1 MSVISSSFNDLRA
14 CGGGRYFSDG
24 LCYRI
29 CVPSAASGLLG
40 LGKVASDQGYRGLLG
55 KYVSRSLRIRS
66 GLGVSGGTGLINAD
80 PQKSS
85 DTSSLTPN
93 QCEQQVQR
101 ILKSATFRNAVTLQQ
116 LLQFLTARA
125 FEGGADGL
133 KEYTIGVEAF
143 GRPQDFD
150 PKTDT
155 IVRVQIHRLRQK
167 LTEYYE
173 ADGSRDPILVEIPK
187 GHYLPTFEPIA
198 DSDRNINRDSG
209 PELNTG
215 VPAVTPQIGPNISGV
230 GSVAGL
236 EKRRRSRSFLA
247 RTTIA
252 AAAVMI
258 VFAAGFLIGRKQL
271 RNAAA
276 GIPSVASAQLALGN
290 SADPVK
296 AFWASFLGNDSA
308 PVIAYPDAV
317 FLLDDS
323 NDLFRFRR
331 GASDDRGALVDPHL
345 AQQFASNPGLVAK
358 AGQLYY
364 ENGYTGA
371 GELQAIAM
379 LSSLFGQ
386 MGVKAT
392 VKPSRDITPDDLRQH
407 NVILLGSPFQ
417 NVAVAQLIT
426 QGDFNFKNPDSRHEQ
441 WRAQIVNAH
450 PRTNEASAYGTE
462 RDPSTQALRA
472 DYGLVTIQSG
482 VIPGRYIAVLG
493 GLDTTG
499 TEGVTLFA
507 TSRPGIEDLS
517 RVLSASGSSGEKGE
531 MPLFQALIRVRLEK
545 GYDVLGATLVA
556 VHGLPPQNGHGTGGA
571 APQTPAH

>member
-1 MSVISSSFNDLRA
+1 M
-14 CGGGRYFSDG
+14 
-24 LCYRI
+24 
-29 CVPSAASGLLG
+29 
-40 LGKVASDQGYRGLLG
+40 
-55 KYVSRSLRIRS
+55 
-66 GLGVSGGTGLINAD
+66 INAD
-80 PQKSS
+80 PLKTS

-116 LLQFLTARA
+116 LLQFLTARV

-187 GHYLPTFEPIA
+187 GHYLPTFEPLV
-198 DSDRNINRDSG
+198 DSDRNINRDST
-209 PELNTG
+209 PELNMG
-215 VPAVTPQIGPNISGV
+215 VSAVTSHIGPNILGV
-230 GSVAGL
+230 GSGAGL
-236 EKRRRSRSFLA
+236 EKRRFGRSFLI
-247 RTTIA
+247 RTAIA
-252 AAAVMI
+252 AAAVMV
-258 VFAAGFLIGRKQL
+258 VFAAGFLIGKKQL
-271 RNAAA
+271 RNAAV
-276 GIPSVASAQLALGN
+276 GVPSVASAKSALSN

-296 AFWASFLGNDSA
+296 VFWASFLGNDSA

-345 AQQFASNPGLVAK
+345 AQQFASNPALVAK

-386 MGVKAT
+386 MGVRAT

-426 QGDFNFKNPDSRHEQ
+426 QGDFNFKNPDSRHEE

-450 PRTNEASAYGTE
+450 PQTNEASAYGTE

-556 VHGLPPQNGHGTGGA
+556 VHGLPTQNGHGTGGA

>member
-1 MSVISSSFNDLRA
+1 LIYTDALKT
-14 CGGGRYFSDG
+14 SDAG
-24 LCYRI
+24 S
-29 CVPSAASGLLG
+29 P
-40 LGKVASDQGYRGLLG
+40 
-55 KYVSRSLRIRS
+55 
-66 GLGVSGGTGLINAD
+66 
-80 PQKSS
+80 
-85 DTSSLTPN
+85 TPN

-116 LLQFLTARA
+116 LLQFLTARV
-125 FEGGADGL
+125 FEGGAEAL

-143 GRPQDFD
+143 GRSQDFD

-167 LTEYYE
+167 LMEYYD

-187 GHYLPTFEPIA
+187 GHYLPTFEPVA
-198 DSDRNINRDSG
+198 DSDRNNNRDST
-209 PELNTG
+209 PELSSSAS
-215 VPAVTPQIGPNISGV
+215 AVTPQIGPNIERVGSGV
-230 GSVAGL
+230 RLENRRLGGFIFSRMAIASVAVT
-236 EKRRRSRSFLA
+236 F
-247 RTTIA
+247 
-252 AAAVMI
+252 
-258 VFAAGFLIGRKQL
+258 VFAMGFLVGSKRL
-271 RNAAA
+271 RSGTA
-276 GIPSVASAQLALGN
+276 GLPAVASSQLAPGN
-290 SADPVK
+290 LADPVR

-345 AQQFASNPGLVAK
+345 AQQFASNPALVAK

-371 GELQAIAM
+371 GELQGIAM
-379 LSSLFGQ
+379 LSNLFGQ

-417 NVAVAQLIT
+417 NVAVAQLIAM
-426 QGDFNFKNPDSRHEQ
+426 GDFNFKNPDSRHEQ
-441 WRAQIVNAH
+441 WRAQIVNSH
-450 PRTNEASAYGTE
+450 PRANEASAYGTE
-462 RDPSTQALRA
+462 RDQSTEALKT
-472 DYGLVTIQSG
+472 DYSLITIQSG

-499 TEGVTLFA
+499 TEGATLFA
-507 TSRPGIEDLS
+507 TSRPGIEDLT
-517 RVLSASGSSGEKGE
+517 RVLAGSGLSGAKGE

-556 VHGLPPQNGHGTGGA
+556 VHGLPSQNARATGGA
-571 APQTPAH
+571 TPQTPAH

>member
-1 MSVISSSFNDLRA
+1 L
-14 CGGGRYFSDG
+14 YF
-24 LCYRI
+24 
-29 CVPSAASGLLG
+29 
-40 LGKVASDQGYRGLLG
+40 
-55 KYVSRSLRIRS
+55 RS
-66 GLGVSGGTGLINAD
+66 GLGLWGGAGLINAD
-80 PQKSS
+80 PLKTG
-85 DTSSLTPN
+85 DTGSLTPN
-93 QCEQQVQR
+93 QCGQQVQR

-116 LLQFLTARA
+116 LLQFLTARV

-167 LTEYYE
+167 LAEYYE

-187 GHYLPTFEPIA
+187 GHYLPTFEPIS
-198 DSDRNINRDSG
+198 DSGRNINRDST
-209 PELNTG
+209 PELNTS
-215 VPAVTPQIGPNISGV
+215 VSALTPHVVPNIDGV
-230 GSVAGL
+230 GSGAGL
-236 EKRRRSRSFLA
+236 EKRRLGRSFLI
-247 RTTIA
+247 RIA
-252 AAAVMI
+252 IASAAVI
-258 VFAAGFLIGRKQL
+258 FVFAMGFLVGNKLL
-271 RNAAA
+271 RNDATGTSSLA
-276 GIPSVASAQLALGN
+276 GSQLAHGN
-290 SADPVK
+290 SGDPVRE
-296 AFWASFLGNDSA
+296 FWASFLGNDSA
-308 PVIAYPDAV
+308 PVIAFPDAV

-345 AQQFASNPGLVAK
+345 AQQFASNPSLVAK

-426 QGDFNFKNPDSRHEQ
+426 LGDFNFKNPDSRHEQ
-441 WRAQIVNAH
+441 WRAQITNAH
-450 PRTNEASAYGTE
+450 PRANEAPTYGTE

-507 TSRPGIEDLS
+507 TSRPGIEDLTKA
-517 RVLSASGSSGEKGE
+517 LAGSGVSGTKGE

-556 VHGLPPQNGHGTGGA
+556 VHGLPSQNGRGTGGTT
-571 APQTPAH
+571 PQAPAH